1 MKKKKNLLLI
11 GINHEQQHQELILMD
26 ILNIFFKNPL
36 KQQFIIKKKN
46 LGLRKVLRFGK
57 AKEQLI
63 LNMVQIQ
70 IIDSFTI
77 MNLHVVIK
85 F

>member
-1 MKKKKNLLLI
+1 
-11 GINHEQQHQELILMD
+11 MD

-36 KQQFIIKKKN
+36 KQQFIIKKKKS
-46 LGLRKVLRFGK
+46 GLRKVLRFGK